1 MMTLLLMIAVQLHSR
16 SLALI
21 PSLIRMRHNPPYR
34 GVGCRARV
42 YSRTSPSSDDVAQLQ
57 AITCESSEDIESVG
71 SYLSEIVDDID
82 VLLLRGDLGAGKTTL
97 TRGLIRSKF
106 NDPEMMVTSP
116 SYLLDNC
123 YQYGEHLFIH
133 HMDLYR
139 LPAGCDMG
147 ILNIPNVFSTSLSII
162 EWPDRLSPELIPES
176 YLGLTISIDSSSQ
189 QRSIQLEPRGKKW
202 EERAPQLNQLIES
215 IISRNNTA

>member
-1 MMTLLLMIAVQLHSR
+1 MTLWLMIAVQLQSR

-34 GVGCRARV
+34 VGCRARV
-42 YSRTSPSSDDVAQLQ
+42 YSRTPPSSDDVAQLQ

-71 SYLSEIVDDID
+71 SYLSKIVDDID

-147 ILNIPNVFSTSLSII
+147 ILNIPHVFSTSLSII

-176 YLGLTISIDSSSQ
+176 YLGLTISIDSASQ

-202 EERAPQLNQLIES
+202 EERAPQLNELIKS

>member
-1 MMTLLLMIAVQLHSR
+1 MVAASLHSR
-16 SLALI
+16 SPALV
-21 PSLIRMRHNPPYR
+21 SLSSLGKMRHHHTY
-34 GVGCRARV
+34 GVGCLGTRI
-42 YSRTSPSSDDVAQLQ
+42 YSRCPHAFDDVARLP
-57 AITCESSEDIESVG
+57 AIICESFEEVESVG
-71 SYLSEIVDDID
+71 SHLSKIVDDAD

-139 LPAGCDMG
+139 LPSGCDMD
-147 ILNIPNVFSTSLSII
+147 ILDIPHVFSTSLCII
-162 EWPDRLSPELIPES
+162 EWPDRLTPELVPES
-176 YLGLTISIDSSSQ
+176 YLGLTISIDSASQ
-189 QRSIQLEPRGKKW
+189 RRSIQLDPRGKKW
-202 EERAPQLNQLIES
+202 GERALLLNQMIES
-215 IISRNNTA
+215 IINRNTA